1 MSTHSPILMAYPNC
15 YIYLLGE
22 RGIKKITF
30 TETEHFQIT
39 QAFLNRHERM
49 VQILLEDDQPELP
62 LEGQASQTQNTPSGR
77 MQRRRS
83 TS

>member
-1 MSTHSPILMAYPNC
+1 MPKPILMAYPDS

-22 RGIKKITF
+22 KGIKRIAY

-49 VQILLEDDQPELP
+49 VKILLEDDQPELP
-62 LEGQASQTQNTPSGR
+62 LNAKG
-77 MQRRRS
+77 
-83 TS
+83 